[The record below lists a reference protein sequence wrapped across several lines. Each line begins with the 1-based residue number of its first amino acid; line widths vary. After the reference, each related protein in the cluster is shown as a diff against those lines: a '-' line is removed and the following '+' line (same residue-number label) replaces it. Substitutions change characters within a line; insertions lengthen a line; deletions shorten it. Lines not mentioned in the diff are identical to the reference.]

1 VSPAA
6 LRISDLAAGYGRVP
20 ALHGISL
27 HVEAGE
33 LVALLGANGAGKTTT
48 MLSIAGELTP
58 MAGQIEILGHPA
70 GGRRP
75 FQVARLGLALV
86 PENRGIF
93 PQLTVAENLRV
104 RLRDRKTA
112 HVTDEVFDHFPA
124 LRPLTGRK
132 AGLLSGGEQQ
142 MLGLGCALVARPGL
156 LLIDELSHGLA
167 PVVLD
172 RLLPVL
178 RAIATDRQLGVLLVE
193 QHVAAALSVADRGYV
208 LSRGRVV
215 TAGTAEELRARA
227 DLLEASYL
235 GGIAPLVGPVRPGGD

>member
-1 VSPAA
+1 MTADA
-6 LRISDLAAGYGRVP
+6 LRITDLTAGYGRSP

-33 LVALLGANGAGKTTT
+33 LVALLGANGAGKTTA

-58 MAGQIEILGHPA
+58 MSGQIEIFGQPG

-75 FQVARLGLALV
+75 HQVARLGVALV

-93 PQLTVAENLRV
+93 RQLTVAENLRL
-104 RLRDRKTA
+104 RLGRGRPEA
-112 HVTDEVFDHFPA
+112 ADEVFDHFPA
-124 LRPLTGRK
+124 LRPLTRRK

-142 MLGLGCALVARPGL
+142 MLGLGCALVSSPKL

-172 RLLPVL
+172 KLLAAL
-178 RAIATDRQLGVLLVE
+178 RTIAGDRQLAVLLVE
-193 QHVAAALSVADRGYV
+193 QHVAAALTVADRAYV
-208 LSRGRVV
+208 LSRGQVV
-215 TAGTAEELRARA
+215 TAGSAADLRARA
-227 DLLEASYL
+227 DVLEASYL
-235 GGIAPLVGPVRPGGD
+235 GGVSPPPAPSGSA

>member
-1 VSPAA
+1 MTADA
-6 LRISDLAAGYGRVP
+6 LRVTDLTAGYGHAP

-58 MAGQIEILGHPA
+58 MSGQIEILGKPA
-70 GGRRP
+70 AGQRP
-75 FQVARLGLALV
+75 HQVARLGVALV

-93 PQLTVAENLRV
+93 PQLTVADNLRL
-104 RLRDRKTA
+104 RLRAGKPA
-112 HVTDEVFDHFPA
+112 VTDEVFDYFPA
-124 LRPLTGRK
+124 LRPLTRRK

-142 MLGLGCALVARPGL
+142 MLGLGCALVSSPKL

-172 RLLPVL
+172 GLLPAL
-178 RAIATDRQLGVLLVE
+178 RTVAAERQLAVLLVE
-193 QHVAAALSVADRGYV
+193 QHVTAALSVAARAYV

-215 TAGTAEELRARA
+215 TAGSAEELRAQA
-227 DLLEASYL
+227 DVLEGSYL
-235 GGIAPLVGPVRPGGD
+235 GGIAAPPGA

>member
-1 VSPAA
+1 MTPAA
-6 LRISDLAAGYGRVP
+6 LRVTDLTAGYGHAP
-20 ALHGISL
+20 ALHGIGL

-48 MLSIAGELTP
+48 IVSIAGQLTP
-58 MAGQIEILGHPA
+58 MSGQIEILGRPA
-70 GGRRP
+70 GGQRP
-75 FQVARLGLALV
+75 HQVARLGVALV

-93 PQLTVAENLRV
+93 SQLTVAENLRL
-104 RLRDRKTA
+104 RLRSGKPA
-112 HVTDEVFDHFPA
+112 IADEVFDHFPA

-142 MLGLGCALVARPGL
+142 MLGLGCALVSSPKL

-178 RAIATDRQLGVLLVE
+178 HTIAVERQLAVLLVE

-208 LSRGRVV
+208 LSRGRIAA
-215 TAGTAEELRARA
+215 AGSAAELRAQA
-227 DLLEASYL
+227 DVLEASYL
-235 GGIAPLVGPVRPGGD
+235 GGIAPPPARSGGA

>member
-1 VSPAA
+1 MTAPA
-6 LRISDLAAGYGRVP
+6 LRVSGLTAGYGHVP

-27 HVEAGE
+27 HADTGE

-58 MAGQIEILGHPA
+58 MSGQIEILGKPS
-70 GGRRP
+70 GGLRP
-75 FQVARLGLALV
+75 HQVARLGVALV

-93 PQLTVAENLRV
+93 PQLTVAENLRL
-104 RLRDRKTA
+104 RLRSGMA
-112 HVTDEVFDHFPA
+112 SATDGVLDHFPA

-142 MLGLGCALVARPGL
+142 MLGLGCALAANPKL

-172 RLLPVL
+172 KLLPVL
-178 RAIATDRQLGVLLVE
+178 RTIASDRQLAVLLVE
-193 QHVAAALSVADRGYV
+193 QYVAAALSVADRGYV

-215 TAGTAEELRARA
+215 AAGSAEELRAQG
-227 DLLEASYL
+227 DVLEASYL
-235 GGIAPLVGPVRPGGD
+235 GGIAPPPAGSGNT

>member
-1 VSPAA
+1 MTPAA
-6 LRISDLAAGYGRVP
+6 LRVTDLTAGYGHAP

-27 HVEAGE
+27 RVEAGE

-48 MLSIAGELTP
+48 MLTIAGELTP
-58 MAGQIEILGHPA
+58 MSGQIEIFGKPA
-70 GGRRP
+70 SGQRP
-75 FQVARLGLALV
+75 YQLARLGVALV

-93 PQLTVAENLRV
+93 PQLTVAENLRL
-104 RLRDRKTA
+104 RLYGGKPT
-112 HVTDEVFDHFPA
+112 VTDEVLDHFPA

-142 MLGLGCALVARPGL
+142 MLGLGCALVANPKL

-178 RAIATDRQLGVLLVE
+178 RDIAADRQLAVLLVE
-193 QHVAAALSVADRGYV
+193 QHVAAALSVADRAYV

-215 TAGTAEELRARA
+215 TAGSAAELGAQA
-227 DLLEASYL
+227 AVLEASYL
-235 GGIAPLVGPVRPGGD
+235 GGLAPPAGPPGSD

>member
-1 VSPAA
+1 MTPAA
-6 LRISDLAAGYGRVP
+6 LQVTDLTAGYGRVP

-27 HVEAGE
+27 HVQAGE

-48 MLSIAGELTP
+48 MLGIAGELAP
-58 MAGQIEILGHPA
+58 MSGQIEILGKPA
-70 GGRRP
+70 GGQRP
-75 FQVARLGLALV
+75 YQVARLGVALV
-86 PENRGIF
+86 PQNRGVF
-93 PQLTVAENLRV
+93 PQLTVAENLRL
-104 RLRDRKTA
+104 RLRGGRPA
-112 HVTDEVFDHFPA
+112 ASDEVFDHFPA

-142 MLGLGCALVARPGL
+142 MLGLGCALVANPKL

-178 RAIATDRQLGVLLVE
+178 RTIASARQLAVLLVE
-193 QHVAAALSVADRGYV
+193 QHVAAALSVADRAYV

-215 TAGTAEELRARA
+215 TAGTAGELRARA
-227 DLLEASYL
+227 DVLEASYL
-235 GGIAPLVGPVRPGGD
+235 GGIAPPSPHGSD

>member
-1 VSPAA
+1 MTPAA
-6 LRISDLAAGYGRVP
+6 LTVTDLTAGYGHAP

-33 LVALLGANGAGKTTT
+33 MVALLGANGAGKTTT

-58 MAGQIEILGHPA
+58 MSGQIEIFGKP
-70 GGRRP
+70 GGGQRP
-75 FQVARLGLALV
+75 YQVARLGVALV

-93 PQLTVAENLRV
+93 PQLTVAENLRL
-104 RLRDRKTA
+104 RLRAGKPA
-112 HVTDEVFDHFPA
+112 VTDEVFDHFPT
-124 LRPLTGRK
+124 LRPLSGRK

-142 MLGLGCALVARPGL
+142 MLGFGCALVSSPRL

-178 RAIATDRQLGVLLVE
+178 RTIAADRQLAVLLVE
-193 QHVAAALSVADRGYV
+193 QHVAAALSVADRAYV
-208 LSRGRVV
+208 LSRGRVI
-215 TAGTAEELRARA
+215 TAGSATDLRAQA
-227 DLLEASYL
+227 DVLEASYL
-235 GGIAPLVGPVRPGGD
+235 GGIAPPPAPSGSA

>member
-1 VSPAA
+1 MTADA
-6 LRISDLAAGYGRVP
+6 LRVTQLTAGYGRAP

-48 MLSIAGELTP
+48 MFSIAGQLTP
-58 MAGQIEILGHPA
+58 MSGQIEILGKPA
-70 GGRRP
+70 RGLRP
-75 FQVARLGLALV
+75 HQVARLGVALV

-93 PQLTVAENLRV
+93 SQLTVAENLRL
-104 RLRDRKTA
+104 RLRSGKPAAR
-112 HVTDEVFDHFPA
+112 DEVFDHFPA
-124 LRPLTGRK
+124 LQPLTRRK

-142 MLGLGCALVARPGL
+142 MLGLGCALVSSPKL

-178 RAIATDRQLGVLLVE
+178 RTIAAQRQLAVLLVE
-193 QHVAAALSVADRGYV
+193 QHVTAALRVADRAYV

-215 TAGTAEELRARA
+215 TAGSAAELRAQA
-227 DLLEASYL
+227 DVLEASYL
-235 GGIAPLVGPVRPGGD
+235 GGIAAPPGST